1 MLTVTT
7 RTRFV
12 LVLIVFALG
21 GGISLV
27 VSEQR
32 DAIVGS
38 QAQTAAAGD
47 LLAAMLD
54 QETGVHDFD
63 QTSSPEFLEPFR
75 SGRARFVAVVASAE
89 RRAEGD
95 DTMIEQLRAQSV
107 AADRWHVLGE
117 EAIRDVRL
125 RGAKSL
131 SIAGARERKSVMD
144 AFRQENAAFRE
155 HVHARAEAQLVRMQ
169 LVGLVL
175 VIAIGA
181 LVLGGGLWLLERASR
196 RAARRRAIEREFV
209 ETLQTAED
217 EAEVQDLLK
226 RHVERSCEGTAAV
239 VLNRNA
245 SGNVLTACTDPARI
259 PGVADALEG
268 AGPRDCLAVRRG
280 TPYQRS
286 ATDVPLQPCGICGDL
301 PGASRCTPSLVGG
314 EVIGSLLVT
323 HHRTIGRQAEEVL
336 TRAVTQSAPVL
347 ANLRNLAIAEH
358 RAATDGLT
366 GLPNARS
373 VRETLARM
381 AAQADRSAITLS
393 AIAIDLDHFKS
404 LNDRYGHQAGDDA
417 LAAVGAALRGGL
429 RVSDFAGRWGGEEF
443 VVLLPD
449 TASAGA
455 AQVAEK
461 LRESVA
467 AITIPAVPAG
477 FTASLGVATLPG
489 DAATGDELMRAADR
503 ALYAAK
509 AGGRDRVA
517 VAGEEPSVTAVSG

>member
-32 DAIVGS
+32 DAIVEPGPDRRRR
-38 QAQTAAAGD
+38 D

-117 EAIRDVRL
+117 EAIREVRL

-144 AFRQENAAFRE
+144 AFRRENAAFRE

-217 EAEVQDLLK
+217 EAGGPGPAQAA
-226 RHVERSCEGTAAV
+226 RGASRAGARPPWCSTATRAATCS
-239 VLNRNA
+239 RRGRTPRA
-245 SGNVLTACTDPARI
+245 I
-259 PGVADALEG
+259 PGVADALVRAPSRATAWRC
-268 AGPRDCLAVRRG
+268 AGG
-280 TPYQRS
+280 KPYAAS
-286 ATDVPLQPCGICGDL
+286 ATSYRCCPASICGDL
-301 PGASRCTPSLVGG
+301 RGASPARRRS
-314 EVIGSLLVT
+314 
-323 HHRTIGRQAEEVL
+323 
-336 TRAVTQSAPVL
+336 SA
-347 ANLRNLAIAEH
+347 
-358 RAATDGLT
+358 
-366 GLPNARS
+366 AR
-373 VRETLARM
+373 
-381 AAQADRSAITLS
+381 
-393 AIAIDLDHFKS
+393 
-404 LNDRYGHQAGDDA
+404 
-417 LAAVGAALRGGL
+417 
-429 RVSDFAGRWGGEEF
+429 
-443 VVLLPD
+443 
-449 TASAGA
+449 
-455 AQVAEK
+455 
-461 LRESVA
+461 
-467 AITIPAVPAG
+467 
-477 FTASLGVATLPG
+477 
-489 DAATGDELMRAADR
+489 
-503 ALYAAK
+503 
-509 AGGRDRVA
+509 
-517 VAGEEPSVTAVSG
+517 

>member
-1 MLTVTT
+1 
-7 RTRFV
+7 
-12 LVLIVFALG
+12 
-21 GGISLV
+21 
-27 VSEQR
+27 
-32 DAIVGS
+32 
-38 QAQTAAAGD
+38 
-47 LLAAMLD
+47 
-54 QETGVHDFD
+54 
-63 QTSSPEFLEPFR
+63 
-75 SGRARFVAVVASAE
+75 
-89 RRAEGD
+89 
-95 DTMIEQLRAQSV
+95 MIEQLRAQSV

-245 SGNVLTACTDPARI
+245 SGNVLTACTDPARH
-259 PGVADALEG
+259 PRCGGPRWRAP
-268 AGPRDCLAVRRG
+268 GPRDCLAVRRG
-280 TPYQRS
+280 HALPAQR
-286 ATDVPLQPCGICGDL
+286 DRRPPLQPCGICGDL

-314 EVIGSLLVT
+314 EVIGSPPGHAPLP
-323 HHRTIGRQAEEVL
+323 HRRPGRGGPCP
-336 TRAVTQSAPVL
+336 RAV
-347 ANLRNLAIAEH
+347 
-358 RAATDGLT
+358 D
-366 GLPNARS
+366 
-373 VRETLARM
+373 
-381 AAQADRSAITLS
+381 
-393 AIAIDLDHFKS
+393 
-404 LNDRYGHQAGDDA
+404 
-417 LAAVGAALRGGL
+417 AVGAGARQSPQPRDRRASRRHRRAHRPAERALPCGRRSRAWPRRPTAPPITLTRDRHRPRPLQVAQRPLRPSGRGTTRWRPSGRRCAAGM

-449 TASAGA
+449 TAVRRRG
-455 AQVAEK
+455 
-461 LRESVA
+461 
-467 AITIPAVPAG
+467 P
-477 FTASLGVATLPG
+477 
-489 DAATGDELMRAADR
+489 
-503 ALYAAK
+503 
-509 AGGRDRVA
+509 GGREAARERRGDHDPRRSRGLHRQPRRRHPA
-517 VAGEEPSVTAVSG
+517 R